1 MILSS
6 LAFLLLAAVAACSA
20 TRVRPSAS
28 RCCDSVI
35 MILNMMMMINASH
48 SLSSPSQM
56 QPCSSPFVTGYSRP
70 MRVCDNC
77 HSSIATGIPFGGGS
91 LGESKSPMLQL
102 PSSSPDKVQHHA
114 AASNAT
120 TIDGATIPKSTM
132 LYSPLRVPYRD
143 LDQAP

>member
-1 MILSS
+1 
-6 LAFLLLAAVAACSA
+6 
-20 TRVRPSAS
+20 
-28 RCCDSVI
+28 
-35 MILNMMMMINASH
+35 
-48 SLSSPSQM
+48 
-56 QPCSSPFVTGYSRP
+56 

-102 PSSSPDKVQHHA
+102 PTSSPDKVQHHA

-120 TIDGATIPKSTM
+120 TIDGATIPKTTM
-132 LYSPLRVPYRD
+132 LYSPFLRVPYRD